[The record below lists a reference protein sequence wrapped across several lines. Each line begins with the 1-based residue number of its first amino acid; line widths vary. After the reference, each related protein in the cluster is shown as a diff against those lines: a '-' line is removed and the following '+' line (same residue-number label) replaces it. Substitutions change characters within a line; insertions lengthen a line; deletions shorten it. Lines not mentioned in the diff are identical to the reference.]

1 MPGCTAQV
9 LVIRRTCQVHG
20 IFTIGAPCVDSVRAN
35 RMLELEANRNIEDHK
50 KRVAA
55 RVRTDQ
61 NGRCALRQ
69 FLTFPECSY
78 GGLPFLL
85 AKASSTSRR
94 ESERMSCPVWRAGQH
109 LRGFSL
115 TFIEFAPRPSAW
127 ASAQRQSVLSGGIR
141 LDPISVSWYSTRNAC
156 VYFPRNQSTKSS
168 PLAFPPGNDL
178 EA

>member
-1 MPGCTAQV
+1 MVSSRSARRASTQFGQTACWS
-9 LVIRRTCQVHG
+9 LKPIG
-20 IFTIGAPCVDSVRAN
+20 ILKITKNELQRACG
-35 RMLELEANRNIEDHK
+35 
-50 KRVAA
+50 
-55 RVRTDQ
+55 TDQ